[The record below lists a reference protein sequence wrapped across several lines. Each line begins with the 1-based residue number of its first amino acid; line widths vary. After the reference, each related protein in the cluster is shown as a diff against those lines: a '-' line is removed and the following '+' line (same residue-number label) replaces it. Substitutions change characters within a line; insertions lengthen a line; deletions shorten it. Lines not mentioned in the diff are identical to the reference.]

1 MLPAPD
7 APLQQNDLLRLDRFL
22 RSDACGDDA
31 MGLSRAHGFLAAAVS
46 GPEALAPDEWIRLV
60 FDEPV
65 FADGAQA
72 EDMLGLAMR
81 LYRDIEAGFRVG
93 GRFRPVLEYV
103 RDPGGASQV
112 DAHAWCE
119 GFLSGMRLFREHWTR
134 AAQAMLEE
142 PVGVIQRLARMRPE
156 RDEGYARLCDALPLA
171 AEVVY
176 LFWREENGR
185 RAASAD
191 SA

>member
-1 MLPAPD
+1 MFPTQSS
-7 APLQQNDLLRLDRFL
+7 PLDQGDLLRLDRFL

-65 FADGAQA
+65 FENGAQA
-72 EDMLGLAMR
+72 EEMLGLAMR
-81 LYRDIEAGFRVG
+81 LYRDIEAGFRVSG
-93 GRFRPVLEYV
+93 HFRPVLEYV
-103 RDPGGASQV
+103 RDDGGAVQV

-134 AAQAMLEE
+134 AAQALLQE
-142 PVGVIQRLARMRPE
+142 PMDVVLRLARMRPGS
-156 RDEGYARLCDALPLA
+156 DGQYARLCAALPVA
-171 AEVVY
+171 AEAVY
-176 LFWREENGR
+176 LFWREEKGR
-185 RAASAD
+185 FAASGNPA
-191 SA
+191 